1 MTLSV
6 DQVFTTTEAMQR
18 FGGNFVHHLACALR
32 HADADNRERLLAT
45 FPEIVEKYGPESSF
59 YASIVLDANGKI

>member
-18 FGGNFVHHLACALR
+18 FGGNFVHYLACALR
-32 HADADNRERLLAT
+32 HADAANREKLLTA
-45 FPEIVEKYGPESSF
+45 FPEIVEKYGPQTYF
-59 YASIVLDANGKI
+59 YASIILDNDGKV